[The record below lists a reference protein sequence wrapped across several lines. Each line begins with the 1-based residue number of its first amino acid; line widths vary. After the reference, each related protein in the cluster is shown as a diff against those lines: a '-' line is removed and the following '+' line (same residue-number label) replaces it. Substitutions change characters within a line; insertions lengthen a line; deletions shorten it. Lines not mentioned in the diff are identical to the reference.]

1 MFYVNFFLRKGISMF
16 VSAARVLLTTGLIG
30 LIPACM
36 SVPVT
41 SLPRLAAMDPVS
53 MDANQIEVAV
63 RAPDDFDLP
72 EDGAT
77 LVLTVWQEEGDETR
91 EELFHLQPVP
101 GSPTKFLTQ
110 RTKAGFSIH
119 RMRVDPKDAP
129 RMDEFRA
136 HMLSLK
142 ETPGQKSLSVSVT
155 TRPCLKP
162 GANPFKDPRIAI
174 YLRPTQEED
183 YFTLVKERSVPI
195 ELPGGDARYCE
206 TG

>member
-1 MFYVNFFLRKGISMF
+1 MF

-101 GSPTKFLTQ
+101 GSPTEFLTQ
-110 RTKAGFSIH
+110 RAKAGFSIH
-119 RMRVDPKDAP
+119 RMR
-129 RMDEFRA
+129 
-136 HMLSLK
+136 
-142 ETPGQKSLSVSVT
+142 
-155 TRPCLKP
+155 
-162 GANPFKDPRIAI
+162 
-174 YLRPTQEED
+174 
-183 YFTLVKERSVPI
+183 
-195 ELPGGDARYCE
+195 
-206 TG
+206 